1 MTNTSAYIHCM
12 LIPLEQHYL
21 LLPNTTIAEVI
32 PRIRID
38 SSAMMSQYHLGRLTW
53 RDHSLPLIDLE
64 GLIEKQTLNPDQ
76 SQKLCILRGI
86 NTEAKINFYAIPC
99 FGTPQLITLNDTALQ
114 PTHDAND
121 SEFLHCQIKIGNK
134 VAFIPNLDNLER
146 HLQSLS

>member
-1 MTNTSAYIHCM
+1 MTTTSAYIHCM

-38 SSAMMSQYHLGRLTW
+38 NSGSLPPFHLGNLAW
-53 RDHSLPLIDLE
+53 RDFTLPLIDLE
-64 GLIEKQTLNPDQ
+64 GLIENQVLNPNQ

-86 NTEAKINFYAIPC
+86 NSETKINFYAIPC
-99 FGTPQLITLNDTALQ
+99 FGTPQLITLNETALQ
-114 PTHDAND
+114 ATHDAND
-121 SEFLHCQIKIGNK
+121 SAFLHCQIKIGNK

-146 HLQSLS
+146 HIKSHN